1 MLQARGTSTGTGT
14 GAHRPSAERPRA
26 ALIGLT
32 LIGLLGGGVL
42 IGLGSEA
49 GCSAQTGMY
58 CQQQSDCRIGLV
70 CNKPRGARP
79 ESYGI
84 CEPARRGT
92 GEACVRSSDCEVGL
106 ICSSEIGA
114 PSPDERHGLCMP
126 GGGSDGGNIDAGAS
140 D

>member
-1 MLQARGTSTGTGT
+1 MWAQGPKGGRRRARLCGL
-14 GAHRPSAERPRA
+14 
-26 ALIGLT
+26 ALL
-32 LIGLLGGGVL
+32 GLLGGGAL
-42 IGLGSEA
+42 IGFAGGT
-49 GCSAQTGMY
+49 GCSAQAGMY
-58 CQQQSDCRIGLV
+58 CQQQSDCRVGLV

-106 ICSSEIGA
+106 ICSSELGA
-114 PSPDERHGLCMP
+114 LSPDERHGLCMP
-126 GGGSDGGNIDAGAS
+126 GGGSDGGTTDARDAGVG